1 MAAQDVSAAAKSGE
15 QAPRKVLDCLVIGA
29 GPAGLTAAT
38 YLARFNRSVVVVS
51 AGASRAHYI
60 PVSHNCPGFPFGI
73 SGTEL
78 LTKLTDQA
86 LQFGVEIVDAR
97 VHRISRE
104 KSRFIAHADR
114 EQWTAAMILL
124 ATGIVDRLP
133 PVRRVEKGIA
143 DAVVRICAVC
153 DGYEARNDR
162 IAVYGPPATVIDH
175 ASFLRTYSQRVT
187 AVLSEPGELTPAN
200 RMLALKLDVAVRP
213 PPATIKLVKGDDG
226 KVVACQI
233 DWPDRSETFDSLY
246 PVLGADAKA
255 GLATALGARVDGDGE
270 LIVDAKLQT
279 SVDKLYAAG
288 DVVSSLNQ
296 ISVAVGHAAIA
307 ATAIHHRL
315 ESNAL

>member
-1 MAAQDVSAAAKSGE
+1 MSAPAISATAKSGT
-15 QAPRKVLDCLVIGA
+15 AASGDVYDCVVIGA

-38 YLARFNRSVVVVS
+38 YLARFHRRVVLVS
-51 AGASRAHYI
+51 AGASRATYI

-73 SGTEL
+73 SGTDL
-78 LTKLTDQA
+78 LGKLDAQA
-86 LQFGVEIVDAR
+86 RQFGVEMADAR

-104 KSRFIAHADR
+104 KSRFIAHGDR
-114 EQWTAAMILL
+114 QQWIASTILL

-133 PVRRVEKGIA
+133 PVRRIEKGIA

-162 IAVYGPPATVIDH
+162 IAVYGPPATVIGH
-175 ASFLRTYSQRVT
+175 ASFLRTYSQHVT
-187 AVLSEPGELTPAN
+187 AILSEPGELTPAH
-200 RMLALKLDVAVRP
+200 RMQAIKLDVPVRP
-213 PPATIKLVKGDDG
+213 PPATIQLVKGENG
-226 KVVACQI
+226 VVSACKI
-233 DWPDRSETFDSLY
+233 DWPDHSETFDSLY

-255 GLATALGARVDGDGE
+255 GLATALGARVDGEGE
-270 LIVDAKLQT
+270 LIVDATLQT

-288 DVVSSLNQ
+288 DVVSALNQ

-315 ESNAL
+315 ESNAM